1 MKPIYFSLEDE
12 DKSFMLELYIKYHPL
27 IKYKVYDTVG
37 DCDVVNDLTQE
48 ALLKLIPKAS
58 LLRTL
63 DRYRITAYVT
73 NTAKHVCFDYI
84 RKEACRNKHYFVGPE
99 EDFAVQ
105 IPDLMVKIEE
115 NYVRNERIDELK
127 KIMLQL
133 SERDRRLLYYKY
145 NMGLRDKEIEEVLG
159 IPQNHV
165 RQYIA
170 RAKQR
175 VLRKSQNDSVCILR
189 S

>member
-1 MKPIYFSLEDE
+1 
-12 DKSFMLELYIKYHPL
+12 
-27 IKYKVYDTVG
+27 
-37 DCDVVNDLTQE
+37 
-48 ALLKLIPKAS
+48 
-58 LLRTL
+58 
-63 DRYRITAYVT
+63 
-73 NTAKHVCFDYI
+73 
-84 RKEACRNKHYFVGPE
+84 
-99 EDFAVQ
+99 
-105 IPDLMVKIEE
+105 MVKIEE